1 MGPSGLW
8 KKGKQKTK
16 LANWNQTPRNP
27 FPVKLLGQMEAAH
40 QVSITP
46 DKNVET

>member
-40 QVSITP
+40 HVSITP